1 MVIDALI
8 SPSLTL
14 MSVLPGAAW
23 RDTNDS
29 AKRYTL
35 TSLPGEFSGL
45 HLVSL
50 MYVGFRQIDPSI
62 DGGIDLSKEHAEAE
76 KLAMI
81 M

>member
-1 MVIDALI
+1 MAF
-8 SPSLTL
+8 SAT
-14 MSVLPGAAW
+14 A
-23 RDTNDS
+23 RD
-29 AKRYTL
+29 
-35 TSLPGEFSGL
+35 FFGL

-50 MYVGFRQIDPSI
+50 MYVGFRQI